1 MAGFRPD
8 WLRRNW
14 PVLLPMLLVG
24 LGFYAGFS
32 GIVDV
37 AALLSW
43 GDRIADRPVAI
54 VGVVV
59 LMAVLFALAM
69 PGSLCLWVVAPFHP
83 PLVSVGILL
92 AGSMAGSVGAYL
104 AARWVGGAWV
114 RERGG
119 TVLRLLRSRSDFLT
133 QCMLRLLPG
142 FPHSIVNY
150 ASGMLGLP
158 MGTFLGAAFLGLG
171 IKWMVYASAVHGA
184 AEALEAGDPLS
195 TEALLP
201 ISVLAAFLLVATL
214 LRRTVLR

>member
-1 MAGFRPD
+1 VPGFRLD
-8 WLRRNW
+8 WWRRNV
-14 PVLLPMLLVG
+14 PVLLPLV
-24 LGFYAGFS
+24 LVAVGFYVAFS

-43 GDRIADRPVAI
+43 GDRIADQPAAI

-59 LMAVLFALAM
+59 VMAVLFTLAM

-92 AGSMAGSVGAYL
+92 TGSIAGSLGAYL
-104 AARWVGGAWV
+104 AARWMGGDWV

-119 TVLRLLRSRSDFLT
+119 TVLRLLRTRGDFLT

-142 FPHSIVNY
+142 FPHSVVNY
-150 ASGMLGLP
+150 ACGMLGLP
-158 MGTFLGAAFLGLG
+158 MATFLGAAVVGLA

-195 TEALLP
+195 TDALIP
-201 ISVLAAFLLVATL
+201 MSVLAGFLLAATL
-214 LRRTVLR
+214 LRRLMLR